1 MLISRLIVTYSELE
15 IESRVDD
22 LSANFRGVCLFCR
35 GNGPFT
41 TVEHI
46 VPESLGN
53 DTDVLRDV
61 VCDQCQNYL
70 GRAVEKPAF
79 DATPFGFWRTVLG
92 TKTKTGALPNFSSLP
107 QRSGAFPSEHPLT
120 DRFRVS
126 ANEDASTTLNVAQPH
141 NTLDG
146 RTPQLKIVY
155 APWHIFTM
163 GRFLGKIGL
172 EYLALKRPDV
182 AMSKSLD
189 QIRNYVRRGSVG
201 WIWPIYFGR
210 SGEFRDLRT
219 SVALADGTLEIETEC
234 YRYSLGEH
242 VDGGYVFAFGIGIE
256 VYVIDFFSPAP
267 GRLSEKLIDGVSLS
281 CLHYSKS
288 ELKAQKPP
296 STKS

>member
-1 MLISRLIVTYSELE
+1 M
-15 IESRVDD
+15 
-22 LSANFRGVCLFCR
+22 SADSRGVCLFCR
-35 GNGPFT
+35 GEGPFT

-79 DATPFGFWRTVLG
+79 EATQFGFWRTILG
-92 TKTKTGALPNFSSLP
+92 TKTKSGALPKFSSLP
-107 QRSGAFPSEHPLT
+107 PTSGAYQSEHPLT
-120 DRFRVS
+120 DHFQVS
-126 ANEDASTTLNVAQPH
+126 ANEDASTTLNVAQSVNCFSGQNP
-141 NTLDG
+141 
-146 RTPQLKIVY
+146 RLKIVL

-182 AMSKSLD
+182 AMSESLD

-201 WIWPIYFGR
+201 WLWPIYLGC
-210 SGEFRDLRT
+210 SGKFSDLRT
-219 SVALADGTLEIETEC
+219 SAALGDNTLEIETEC

-242 VDGGYVFAFGIGIE
+242 VDGGHVFAFGIGIE
-256 VYVIDFFSPAP
+256 VYVIDLFSPAP

-281 CLHYSKS
+281 CIHYSKS
-288 ELKAQKPP
+288 ELKAQIP
-296 STKS
+296 SSPKS